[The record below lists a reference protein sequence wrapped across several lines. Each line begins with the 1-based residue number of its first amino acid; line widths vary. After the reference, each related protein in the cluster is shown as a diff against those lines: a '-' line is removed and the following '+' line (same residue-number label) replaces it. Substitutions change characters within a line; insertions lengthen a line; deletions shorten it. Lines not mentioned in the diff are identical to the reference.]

1 MIATLNGRWQT
12 RLFLLLLVGGLVT
25 LPIGLWFQALSGS
38 VIGLIAPYVILLLVT
53 LFGLLWDM
61 AYNYLQTWRWERD
74 WPPVFQLLA
83 GIVEALLV
91 WLILMGW
98 NRLFPAAAL
107 EVAPWQFVTHY
118 TIVWMVTFFF
128 AQGPMRILF
137 PRWRFDGGE
146 LRKRA

>member
-38 VIGLIAPYVILLLVT
+38 VMGLIAPYVILLLVIF
-53 LFGLLWDM
+53 LGLLWDM

-83 GIVEALLV
+83 GILEALLV
-91 WLILMGW
+91 WLILVGW
-98 NRLFPAAAL
+98 NRLFPTAAL
-107 EVAPWQFVTHY
+107 EVAAWQFVTHY
-118 TIVWMVTFFF
+118 TIVWVVTFFF